1 MTDSG
6 MNDIG
11 NRSDKP
17 GAEAVPEAVA
27 SPTDS
32 SERPP
37 VEPTP
42 PQGGRRD
49 VRRMTRS
56 ASHSMVLPAIAFGLA
71 LVVGAIVIWISE
83 LVVPGGE
90 FDLWLPAE
98 AYLALFRGAFLG
110 AGPVN
115 TLVFAAPLLL
125 AGLGVGLAFR
135 AGLFNIGATGQFLM
149 GALAAVAVGT
159 AVQDL
164 PSAVAI
170 PLAILAGVIAGGAW
184 GFIPGMLKAL
194 SGAHEVVTTIMLNF
208 VAVGIVAAVVS
219 GPLDQP
225 GSDSPLTD
233 DVGNAALPIL
243 FGRNGHSGIALALLA
258 AFAVYWLLNRMTLG
272 FEIRA
277 VGANPDAAR
286 AAGMRPAFIIV
297 LTMVM
302 AGALAGLAG
311 TVVLLGVTHSMTA
324 SFGTTVGFDSIAVA
338 LLGRS
343 NPFGIVLAALL
354 FGGMRA
360 GAPLMQISAGIPAEL
375 VDVLQAVI
383 LLFLVATPY
392 LLRRWKRLGTSVAS
406 GETTITKSYG
416 GSGAK
421 AS

>member
-1 MTDSG
+1 M
-6 MNDIG
+6 
-11 NRSDKP
+11 SDGGSP
-17 GAEAVPEAVA
+17 GPSASPPSLPEA
-27 SPTDS
+27 
-32 SERPP
+32 EGQ
-37 VEPTP
+37 PTP
-42 PQGGRRD
+42 P
-49 VRRMTRS
+49 S
-56 ASHSMVLPAIAFGLA
+56 ASADGARDIGAIVRGALASMLLPAIAFGLS
-71 LVVGAIVIWISE
+71 LVVGAIVIWVSQ

-90 FDLWLPAE
+90 FDIFLPVD
-98 AYLALFRGAFLG
+98 AYVALFRGAFVG

-115 TLVFAAPLLL
+115 TLTFATPLLL

-135 AGLFNIGATGQFLM
+135 AGLFNIGANGQFLL

-164 PSAVAI
+164 PPPIAI
-170 PLAILAGVIAGGAW
+170 PLAILAGIIAGGVW
-184 GFIPGMLKAL
+184 GFIPGILKAM

-208 VAVGIVAAVVS
+208 VAIGIVAAVVS

-225 GSDSPLTD
+225 GSPSPITD
-233 DVGNAALPIL
+233 EVGNAALPIL
-243 FGRNGHSGIALALLA
+243 IGRNGHLGIVLAVLA
-258 AFAVYWLLNRMTLG
+258 AIGVYWLLNRMTLG

-297 LTMVM
+297 LTMVI

-311 TVVLLGVTHSMTA
+311 TVVLLGVTQSMTA
-324 SFGTTVGFDSIAVA
+324 SFGTSVGFDSIAVA

-392 LLRRWKRLGTSVAS
+392 LLRRWKRIGGSVAS

-416 GSGAK
+416 GSGAS